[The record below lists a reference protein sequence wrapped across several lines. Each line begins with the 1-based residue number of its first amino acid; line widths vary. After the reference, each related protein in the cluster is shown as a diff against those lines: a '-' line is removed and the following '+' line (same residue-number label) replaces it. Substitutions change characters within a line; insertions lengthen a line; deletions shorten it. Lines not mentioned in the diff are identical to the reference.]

1 MGIIPHTVLCSHPDS
16 NHRSEDVNSKPNP
29 TDRWT
34 DGQMDGWTDGW
45 MDRRMDGHLPTR
57 SVLDGEEKP
66 SSSEP
71 RDTHGDHRNA
81 WHPYFQHTQPR
92 EPEG

>member
-1 MGIIPHTVLCSHPDS
+1 MSTASQTRRTDGQ
-16 NHRSEDVNSKPNP
+16 

-34 DGQMDGWTDGW
+34 DGW
-45 MDRRMDGHLPTR
+45 MDTSRPR
-57 SVLDGEEKP
+57 SLRDGEEKP

-71 RDTHGDHRNA
+71 RDTHGDHRNT
-81 WHPYFQHTQPR
+81 WHPHFQHTQPR